1 MFCQLDQI
9 LTQTA
14 LQFPQ
19 KVALDDNKQQLDY
32 QSLEKLV
39 SQLATELVD
48 LGIAAGSRIGIYLPK
63 QVEAVITKMAAS
75 RAGLVFVPIN
85 PLLKPQQVSYI
96 LQDCNVEL
104 LVTSGPR
111 SKQLT
116 EIYSECSD
124 LKHLVLVDEKFDS
137 ELLQGLN
144 LLQWQNLLADT
155 DKEFSRRERIDQD
168 LAAILYT
175 SGSTGNPKGVCL
187 SHRNLIAGAQSVS
200 HYLENTCDDILLA
213 VLPLSFDY
221 GLSQVTTGFL
231 TGAKIVL
238 MEYLLPRDV
247 IRQVEKHKV
256 TGLAAVPPLWFQLA
270 QQEWPESCKETLRY
284 FTNSGGAMP
293 KATLQALREQLPN
306 TKPFL
311 MYGLTEAFRSTYLDP
326 SEIDRRPDSIG
337 KAIPNAQIL
346 VCREDGT
353 ECDPDEA
360 GELVHRGV
368 HVSLG
373 YWNAPEKTAI
383 RFKAIGENSNYLTE
397 LAVWSGDQVTRDK
410 DGFLYF
416 IGRAD
421 DMIKCSGYRISP
433 SELEDTLFLMDGV
446 KEVAALGI
454 ADDQLG
460 QAVALIIKTN
470 SSIDEIAIKKY
481 CMKELPN
488 FMQPK
493 YIELV
498 EKLPRNPNGKI
509 DRKNLKDQFQHLAN
523 TRD

>member
-1 MFCQLDQI
+1 MFCQLDHI
-9 LTQTA
+9 LSQTA
-14 LQFPQ
+14 SRLPQ
-19 KVALDDNKQQLDY
+19 KLALDDNK
-32 QSLEKLV
+32 
-39 SQLATELVD
+39 SQLTYQELDAQVEKVAQYFVQ
-48 LGIAAGSRIGIYLPK
+48 LGLKVGTRIGIYLPK
-63 QVEAVITKMAAS
+63 QVSAVISKFAAS

-85 PLLKPQQVSYI
+85 PLLKPAQVAYI
-96 LQDCNVEL
+96 LNNCQIEL
-104 LVTSGPR
+104 LVTTGSR
-111 SKQLT
+111 ASQL
-116 EIYSECSD
+116 ESVFSD
-124 LKHLVLVDEKFDS
+124 CPDLTRLVLTDDRFKELPSRKFDLWDHLES
-137 ELLQGLN
+137 K
-144 LLQWQNLLADT
+144 
-155 DKEFSRRERIDQD
+155 KETALFPHSIDND

-200 HYLENTCDDILLA
+200 HYLDNTPEDVLLA

-231 TGAKIVL
+231 TGAKVIL
-238 MEYLLPRDV
+238 MEYLLPRD
-247 IRQVEKHKV
+247 ILKQVEKHQV

-270 QQEWPESCKETLRY
+270 QLEWPAACRKSLRY
-284 FTNSGGAMP
+284 ITNSGGAMP
-293 KATLQALREQLPN
+293 KATLSALREQLPN

-311 MYGLTEAFRSTYLDP
+311 MYGLTEAFRSTFLAP
-326 SEIDRRPDSIG
+326 EEIDKRPDSIG

-346 VCREDGT
+346 VCREDGS
-353 ECDPDEA
+353 ECEADEI

-383 RFKAIGENSNYLTE
+383 RFKPIKQNSEYLEE
-397 LAVWSGDQVTRDK
+397 LAVWSGDQVKKDQ

-433 SELEDTLFLMDGV
+433 SELEDSVFLMQGV

-454 ADDQLG
+454 KDEQLG
-460 QAVALIIKTN
+460 QAVALIIHAPEL
-470 SSIDEIAIKKY
+470 DENQIKKY
-481 CMKELPN
+481 CMKNLPN

-493 YIELV
+493 YILLV

-509 DRKNLKDQFQHLAN
+509 DRTNLKKQYAN
-523 TRD
+523 LGDN

>member
-1 MFCQLDQI
+1 MYCQLDQI

-14 LQFPQ
+14 SQFP
-19 KVALDDNKQQLDY
+19 KKIALDDNKQQVSY
-32 QSLEKLV
+32 EQLELMA
-39 SQLATELVD
+39 SQLATCLIGLD
-48 LGIAAGSRIGIYLPK
+48 LAAGSRVAIYLPK
-63 QVEAVITKMAAS
+63 QIEAVVTKFAAS

-85 PLLKPQQVSYI
+85 PLLKPHQVSYI
-96 LQDCNVEL
+96 LNNCNVQL

-111 SKQLT
+111 AKQLL
-116 EIYSECSD
+116 EIYPECND
-124 LKHLVLVDEKFDS
+124 LQHLLLVDDKFDQKVENIQLHQWNEQLTS
-137 ELLQGLN
+137 SAELQ
-144 LLQWQNLLADT
+144 
-155 DKEFSRRERIDQD
+155 SRQRIDQD

-200 HYLENTCDDILLA
+200 HYLKNHHDDVLLA

-221 GLSQVTTGFL
+221 GLSQVTTGLL
-231 TGAKIVL
+231 TGAKVVL

-247 IRQVEKHKV
+247 LRQVEKHQV

-270 QQEWPESCKETLRY
+270 QLEWPESAKNTLRY
-284 FTNSGGAMP
+284 ITNSGGAMP

-306 TKPFL
+306 TKPYL

-326 SEIDRRPDSIG
+326 SEIDTRPDSIG

-353 ECDPDEA
+353 ECDAGEI

-383 RFKAIGENSNYLTE
+383 RFKPIGRKSNYLTE
-397 LAVWSGDQVTRDK
+397 LAVWSGDQVKKDA

-446 KEVAALGI
+446 KEVAALGVS
-454 ADDQLG
+454 DEQLG
-460 QAVALIIKTN
+460 QAVALLLVVE
-470 SSIDEIAIKKY
+470 SITERDIQKY
-481 CMKELPN
+481 CLKQLPN
-488 FMQPK
+488 YMQPK
-493 YIELV
+493 YIQLV
-498 EKLPRNPNGKI
+498 DKLPRNPNGKI
-509 DRKNLKDQFQHLAN
+509 DRKQLKDRYQNLADL
-523 TRD
+523 TE

>member
-1 MFCQLDQI
+1 MYSQLDKI

-19 KVALDDNKQQLDY
+19 KVALNDNKQQLDY
-32 QSLEKLV
+32 QTLEQQV
-39 SQLATELVD
+39 SIFADRLIQLGL
-48 LGIAAGSRIGIYLPK
+48 AAGSRIAIYLPK
-63 QVEAVITKMAAS
+63 QIEAVVSKLAAS
-75 RAGLVFVPIN
+75 RAGLVFVPVN
-85 PLLKPQQVSYI
+85 PLLKPHQVSYI

-111 SKQLT
+111 SKQLA
-116 EIYSECSD
+116 EIYSNAKE
-124 LKHLVLVDEKFDS
+124 LKHLVLVDDKFDTDLVKHLS
-137 ELLQGLN
+137 ISFWNSLLN
-144 LLQWQNLLADT
+144 DDSKTLA
-155 DKEFSRRERIDQD
+155 RRQRIDQD

-200 HYLENTCDDILLA
+200 SYLKNTSDDIILA

-221 GLSQVTTGFL
+221 GLSQITTSL
-231 TGAKIVL
+231 LVGATVIL

-247 IRQVEKHKV
+247 IRQVEKHHV

-270 QQEWPESCKETLRY
+270 QLEWPESCQQSLRY
-284 FTNSGGAMP
+284 ITNSGGAMP
-293 KATLQALREQLPN
+293 KATLTALQKELPG
-306 TKPFL
+306 TSPYL

-326 SEIDRRPDSIG
+326 NEIEKRPDSIG
-337 KAIPNAQIL
+337 KAIPNAEIL
-346 VCREDGT
+346 VLREDGSV
-353 ECDPDEA
+353 CDDEEP
-360 GELVHRGV
+360 GELVHRGS

-373 YWNAPEKTAI
+373 YWNAPEKTAK
-383 RFKAIGENSNYLTE
+383 RFRPIGKSSNYLTE
-397 LAVWSGDQVTRDK
+397 LAVWSGDQVRRDK

-433 SELEDTLFLMDGV
+433 SELEDTLFLMDGI

-460 QAVALIIKTN
+460 QAVMLVINADAQIEEA
-470 SSIDEIAIKKY
+470 SIKKY
-481 CMKELPN
+481 CMKNLPN

-498 EKLPRNPNGKI
+498 KKLPRNPNGKI
-509 DRKNLKDQFQHLAN
+509 DRKQLKQQFKHLEQ
-523 TRD
+523 

>member
-1 MFCQLDQI
+1 MYCQLDQI

-19 KVALDDNKQQLDY
+19 KIALDDNKQQASY
-32 QSLEKLV
+32 QQLEQMV
-39 SQLATELVD
+39 SQLADQLISLRLTS
-48 LGIAAGSRIGIYLPK
+48 GCRIGIYLPK
-63 QVEAVITKMAAS
+63 QIEAVVSKLAAS

-85 PLLKPQQVSYI
+85 PLLKPHQVSYI
-96 LQDCNVEL
+96 LNDCNVEL

-111 SKQLT
+111 AKQLND
-116 EIYSECSD
+116 IYCDSPD
-124 LKHLVLVDEKFDS
+124 LKHLLLIDDKFDS
-137 ELLQGLN
+137 ESIELN
-144 LLQWQNLLADT
+144 TYQWDQLFDKQN
-155 DKEFSRRERIDQD
+155 EFQTRSRIDQD

-175 SGSTGNPKGVCL
+175 SGSTGKPKGVCL

-200 HYLENTCDDILLA
+200 HYLENTCDDVILA

-221 GLSQVTTGFL
+221 GLSQITTGL
-231 TGAKIVL
+231 LAGAKVVL

-247 IRQVEKHKV
+247 IRQVEKHQA

-270 QQEWPESCKETLRY
+270 QLEWPEATKKTLRY

-293 KATLQALREQLPN
+293 KATLQALRKQLPK

-326 SEIDRRPDSIG
+326 GEIDQRPDSIG
-337 KAIPNAQIL
+337 KAIPNAKIL
-346 VCREDGT
+346 VCRPDGS
-353 ECDPDEA
+353 ECDAGEA

-373 YWNAPEKTAI
+373 YWNAPEKTSI
-383 RFKAIGENSNYLTE
+383 RFKPIGDTANYLTE

-410 DGFLYF
+410 DDFLYF

-433 SELEDTLFLMDGV
+433 SELEDSLFLLDGI

-454 ADDQLG
+454 VDDQLG
-460 QAVALIIKTN
+460 QAVALIIKAESELN
-470 SSIDEIAIKKY
+470 ADAIRKY
-481 CMKELPN
+481 CMKQLPN
-488 FMQPK
+488 YMQPK

-509 DRKNLKDQFQHLAN
+509 DRTELKNQYQSLAN
-523 TRD
+523 TQ